1 MTHPTEQPLALLTAQ
16 TVVQSAEHSV
26 AQPLTD
32 FIHRHPRLFILTG
45 AGCST
50 QSGIPD
56 YRDKNG
62 EWKRQ
67 PPVQHRDFMTRHTCR
82 QRFWARSLIGW
93 PLMANARP
101 NTVHESLQ
109 LLEQKGYCQQLV
121 TQNVDRLHQLA
132 GQQQVI
138 DLHGRSDQV
147 ICMAC
152 NRLHDR
158 NRIHQQMADEN
169 PEFAQ
174 YTATAAPD
182 GDADLDGINFSGFKV
197 TNCPDCNGILK
208 PNVVFFGDNVPK
220 ERVFSALDS
229 LKQSDALLVVGSSL
243 MVYSGFRFCKQAAQ
257 LNIPIVAITRGKTRA
272 DELLSLKLDGDI
284 SEFLVPAA
292 AQL

>member
-1 MTHPTEQPLALLTAQ
+1 MTHPTEQPEAQ
-16 TVVQSAEHSV
+16 TVVQSAEQSV
-26 AQPLTD
+26 ALPLTD

-67 PPVQHRDFMTRHTCR
+67 PPVQHRDFLTSHATR

-101 NTVHESLQ
+101 NAVHESLQ

-152 NRLHDR
+152 DRLHDR

-182 GDADLDGINFSGFKV
+182 GDADLDGIDFSGFKV
-197 TNCPDCNGILK
+197 TNCPDCDGMLK

-257 LNIPIVAITRGKTRA
+257 LNIPIIA
-272 DELLSLKLDGDI
+272 
-284 SEFLVPAA
+284 
-292 AQL
+292 

>member
-1 MTHPTEQPLALLTAQ
+1 MPSTPMPTLKHSSVNAVAISQPL
-16 TVVQSAEHSV
+16 S
-26 AQPLTD
+26 D
-32 FIHRHPRLFILTG
+32 FIHQHPRLFILTG

-56 YRDKNG
+56 YRDSNG
-62 EWKRQ
+62 QWKRQ
-67 PPVQHRDFMTRHTCR
+67 PPVQHRDFLTSHATR

-101 NTVHESLQ
+101 NSVHNSLQ
-109 LLEQKGYCQQLV
+109 QLEQKGYCQQLV

-147 ICMAC
+147 ICMDC
-152 NRLHDR
+152 QQLHDR
-158 NRIHQQMADEN
+158 NQIHQQMAAEN
-169 PEFAQ
+169 PAFAH
-174 YTATAAPD
+174 YTASAAPD
-182 GDADLDGINFSGFKV
+182 GDADLEGVDFSHFKV
-197 TNCPDCNGILK
+197 TGCAACGGMLK

-229 LKQSDALLVVGSSL
+229 LEQADALLVIGSSL

-257 LNIPIVAITRGKTRA
+257 RNIPIAAITHGKTRA

-284 SEFLVPAA
+284 SAFLTPSVSALD
-292 AQL
+292 QRL

>member
-1 MTHPTEQPLALLTAQ
+1 MSQQ
-16 TVVQSAEHSV
+16 
-26 AQPLTD
+26 LTD

-50 QSGIPD
+50 ASGIPD
-56 YRDKNG
+56 YRDHNG

-67 PPVQHRDFMTRHTCR
+67 PPVQHRDFMTRHSTR

-101 NTVHESLQ
+101 NGVHKSLQ
-109 LLEQKGYCQQLV
+109 RLEEKGYCRQLV
-121 TQNVDRLHQLA
+121 TQNVDRLHQRA
-132 GQQQVI
+132 GQQRVI

-147 ICMAC
+147 ICMSC
-152 NRLHDR
+152 HSLHQR
-158 NRIHQQMADEN
+158 NTIHQQMASEN
-169 PEFAQ
+169 PAFAH

-182 GDADLDGINFSGFKV
+182 GDADLEGIDFSRFRV
-197 TNCPDCNGILK
+197 TDCPACGGLLK

-229 LKQSDALLVVGSSL
+229 LRQADALLVVGSSL
-243 MVYSGFRFCKQAAQ
+243 MVYSGFRFCKQAVTQ
-257 LNIPIVAITRGKTRA
+257 NIPIAAITRGKTRA

-284 SEFLVPAA
+284 DQFLVPGVSA
-292 AQL
+292 LSTLE

>member
-1 MTHPTEQPLALLTAQ
+1 MTHPIEQ
-16 TVVQSAEHSV
+16 TVAQSV

-67 PPVQHRDFMTRHTCR
+67 PPVQHRDFMTRHATR

-101 NTVHESLQ
+101 NAVHRSLQ
-109 LLEQKGYCQQLV
+109 VLEKKGYCQQLV
-121 TQNVDRLHQLA
+121 TQNVDRLHQQA

-147 ICMAC
+147 ICMDC

-158 NRIHQQMADEN
+158 NQIHQQMADEN
-169 PEFAQ
+169 PAFTQ

-182 GDADLDGINFSGFKV
+182 GDADLEGIDFSGFKV
-197 TNCPDCNGILK
+197 TCCPDCGGLLK

-220 ERVFSALDS
+220 ERVFSALDN
-229 LKQSDALLVVGSSL
+229 LQQSDALLVVGTSL
-243 MVYSGFRFCKQAAQ
+243 MVYSGFRFCKQAMQ
-257 LNIPIVAITRGKTRA
+257 RNIPIAAITRGKTRA

-284 SEFLVPAA
+284 SEFLKPCANTLEA
-292 AQL
+292 LTTI